1 MKVAGRRGLLVALLL
16 SPLLLRAQQSVLE
29 ERLMPLDD
37 LRVLSKSI
45 VRYRA
50 PLLILFSTPGCPYC
64 REVRRNYL
72 APRVAEQAAKATP
85 ELLLRETDIT
95 SERTLADLSGVRIT
109 EATFALQN
117 RVRAV
122 PVVALFDSA
131 LRPIGEPL
139 VGLDRSGFY
148 EAYLA
153 SAIDASRKHLR
164 QTS

>member
-1 MKVAGRRGLLVALLL
+1 MHVVRRQVLTTMLL
-16 SPLLLRAQQSVLE
+16 SPALLRAQQRMADDL
-29 ERLMPLDD
+29 LAPLDD
-37 LRVLSKSI
+37 LRVLASWITRHK
-45 VRYRA
+45 A
-50 PLLILFSTPGCPYC
+50 PLLILFSTPGCPFC

-72 APRVAEQAAKATP
+72 APRVEEQMHKTAP
-85 ELLLRETDIT
+85 DLLLRETDIT
-95 SERTLADLSGVRIT
+95 SQRTLADLSGERIS
-109 EATFALQN
+109 EATFALRH

>member
-1 MKVAGRRGLLVALLL
+1 MHAERRQLVTAMLL
-16 SPLLLRAQQSVLE
+16 SPALLSAQQRVPEDSLAA
-29 ERLMPLDD
+29 LDD
-37 LRVLSKSI
+37 LRVLASSI
-45 VRYRA
+45 TRHKA
-50 PLLILFSTPGCPYC
+50 PLLILFSTPGCPFC

-72 APRVAEQAAKATP
+72 LPRVAEQMDKATP
-85 ELLLRETDIT
+85 DLLLRETDIT
-95 SERTLADLSGVRIT
+95 SGRTLTDLSGDRIT
-109 EATFALQN
+109 EAAFALRH

-122 PVVALFDSA
+122 PVVALFDSL

-153 SAIDASRKHLR
+153 SAIDASRKYLR

>member
-1 MKVAGRRGLLVALLL
+1 MHADRRQVVTAMLL
-16 SPLLLRAQQSVLE
+16 SPALLSAQQRVQEDSLA
-29 ERLMPLDD
+29 PLDD
-37 LRVLSKSI
+37 LRVLADTIARHK
-45 VRYRA
+45 A
-50 PLLILFSTPGCPYC
+50 PLLILFSTPGCPFC

-72 APRVAEQAAKATP
+72 VPRVAEQMDKATP
-85 ELLLRETDIT
+85 DLLLRETDIT
-95 SERTLADLSGVRIT
+95 SGRTLTDLSGDRIT
-109 EATFALQN
+109 EAAFALRH

-122 PVVALFDSA
+122 PVVALFDSL

-153 SAIDASRKHLR
+153 SAIDASRKYLR

>member
-1 MKVAGRRGLLVALLL
+1 MMVDGRRQLLVALLL
-16 SPLLLRAQQSVLE
+16 SPLPLRGQQTAGE
-29 ERLMPLDD
+29 ERLAPLDD
-37 LRVLSKSI
+37 LRELSRSI
-45 VRYRA
+45 QRYKA
-50 PLLILFSTPGCPYC
+50 PLLILFSTPGCPFC

-72 APRVAEQAAKATP
+72 APRVAEQAAKETP

-95 SERTLADLSGVRIT
+95 SERTLTDLSGTRIT
-109 EATFALQN
+109 EANFAL
-117 RVRAV
+117 RHHVRLV
-122 PVVALFDSA
+122 PVVALFDA
-131 LRPIGEPL
+131 RLRPIGEPL

>member
-1 MKVAGRRGLLVALLL
+1 MHAGRRHVLIALLL
-16 SPLLLRAQQSVLE
+16 SPTLLRAQQHAAEGL
-29 ERLMPLDD
+29 LPPLND
-37 LRVLSKSI
+37 LRDLASAVARHK
-45 VRYRA
+45 A
-50 PLLILFSTPGCPYC
+50 PLLILFSTPGCPFC

-72 APRVAEQAAKATP
+72 APRVAEQAGKATP
-85 ELLLRETDIT
+85 DLLLRETDIT
-95 SERTLADLSGVRIT
+95 SERTLTDLSGARIT
-109 EATFALQN
+109 EAAFALRH

-122 PVVALFDSA
+122 PVVALFDSM